1 MTITKKDINKALEN
15 LDDDLRAD
23 FLGMTPEEQMT
34 IILSMSGSN
43 SNRLAIVEKWQID
56 FERGTQLYRAQR
68 ERRESSDDESLMSTT
83 QKILKAIQQNEA
95 TKFNYWIWFRDRVL
109 PTVITIITLAI
120 LALTFGVKLP

>member
-56 FERGTQLYRAQR
+56 FERGTRLYRAQR
-68 ERRESSDDESLMSTT
+68 ERRENSDEEEMIGTT
-83 QKILKAIQQNEA
+83 QKILRAIKEA
-95 TKFNYWIWFRDRVL
+95 EAAKFNYAVWFRDRVL
-109 PTVITIITLAI
+109 PSVITVITLAI
-120 LALTFGVKLP
+120 LALAFGVRLP